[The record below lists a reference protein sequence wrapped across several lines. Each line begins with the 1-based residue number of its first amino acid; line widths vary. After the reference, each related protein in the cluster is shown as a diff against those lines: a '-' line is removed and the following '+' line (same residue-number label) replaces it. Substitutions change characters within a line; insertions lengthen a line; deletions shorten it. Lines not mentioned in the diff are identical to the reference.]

1 MPVTPDRWQRDPARE
16 NRSGRIN
23 LCGTFVTSA
32 SGALVAASSDSPGF
46 TLAKV
51 GGEAG
56 RYLVQFVNAKQEP
69 VTYLKCVSFRPTL
82 LTDDADA
89 AYPAANGH
97 GCHLRNATP
106 ALTTIHTNGQLLVQF
121 VRDDTHA
128 DAEVADGC
136 GFMLEFGVKLSSASP

>member
-1 MPVTPDRWQRDPARE
+1 MALPGKWWRHEAGQ
-16 NRSGRIN
+16 NRAGLVHLSGI
-23 LCGTFVTSA
+23 FVTSTN
-32 SGALVAASSDSPGF
+32 GALVAASSDSPMF
-46 TLAKV
+46 ILTKV
-51 GGEAG
+51 GSKAG
-56 RYLVQFVNAKQEP
+56 RYLVQFVDSKGSP
-69 VTYLKCVSFRPTL
+69 VVYLKCTGFKATL

-106 ALTTIHTNGQLLVQF
+106 ALTTIQTNGQLLVQF

-136 GFMLEFGVKLSSASP
+136 GFILEFDVKASSAVP